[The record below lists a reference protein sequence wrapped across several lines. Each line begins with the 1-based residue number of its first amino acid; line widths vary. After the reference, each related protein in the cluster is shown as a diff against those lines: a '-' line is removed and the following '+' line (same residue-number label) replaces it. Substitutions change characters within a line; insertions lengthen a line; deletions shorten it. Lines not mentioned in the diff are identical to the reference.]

1 MSFLNNILNGD
12 LIDFLNFIL
21 DGDKTHS
28 DLEHT
33 NHKKHHKHKKR
44 HTKHK
49 KHREHREHTE
59 DTCNEPVV
67 CEIMSNRQNKDIM
80 KKLI

>member
-1 MSFLNNILNGD
+1 MYMSFLNNILNGD

-33 NHKKHHKHKKR
+33 NHKNIINIKNVIRSIKNIENIENIQKIHVTNLLFAR
-44 HTKHK
+44 L
-49 KHREHREHTE
+49 
-59 DTCNEPVV
+59 C
-67 CEIMSNRQNKDIM
+67 
-80 KKLI
+80 LIDKIKI